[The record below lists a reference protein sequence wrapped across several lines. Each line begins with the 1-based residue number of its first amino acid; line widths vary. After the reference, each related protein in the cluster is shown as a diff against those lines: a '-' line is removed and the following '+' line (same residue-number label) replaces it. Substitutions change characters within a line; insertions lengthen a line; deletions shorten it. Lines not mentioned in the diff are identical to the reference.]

1 MERQADRRRLTAIL
15 VADVVGYSRLMG
27 EDESGTVAT
36 LREHRTELLEPKAKQ
51 YNGRIIKL
59 MGDGVLMEF
68 DSVVDAVTFSVDTQG
83 AIQERNADLPE
94 QRKVLYRVGI
104 NIGDVIVEGDDIY
117 GDGVNVA
124 ARLESL
130 SETGG
135 VCIAGSAR
143 DQIRDKLDLNLEDLG
158 AVEVKNIARPVPAF
172 RVVMDSKAAD
182 LRTPVLQSVAEPV
195 HRSRT
200 MIFGAAIGLAVLAVG
215 AGLWSYT
222 RQHDV
227 KPTTVAKL
235 IQPLTEKPSI
245 AVLPF
250 VNMSGDK
257 AQEYFSDGITED
269 IMIGLSKIG
278 GLLVVARNSS
288 FAYKGKATSTRQ
300 IGRELNVRHILEGSV
315 RKSGNRVRITAQLVD
330 VSTGRQLWA
339 ERYDR
344 KMSDIFAVQ
353 DEVRT
358 KIVSALA
365 VKLSADDSIRL
376 RRSKNVD
383 PDAYELLLRGL
394 EALRR
399 YSPGTNEE
407 AREFF
412 KKAAAIDPGYARA
425 HANIAYTH
433 IMDVFSGYT
442 KEPARS
448 LELAK
453 QSLTAAMQQ
462 DSKISQI
469 YLTQSDLFRIQR
481 RYDKSLAA
489 ARKAIQ
495 LDPNSDSGYIALA
508 FTLNYMGRHKEG
520 LSSVDI
526 ALRLDPNASVFHFFA
541 KAMAL
546 FHLERYGE
554 AASALTKLVQRN
566 PQFLRGRLLLAAT
579 YGQLGRTSDAEWEAM
594 EATSLLDGLSI
605 AQQRKII
612 PYKRQADVNRY
623 LEGLRKAG
631 LPE

>member
-1 MERQADRRRLTAIL
+1 MERQADKRRLTAIL

-27 EDESGTVAT
+27 DDESGTVAT

-51 YNGRIIKL
+51 FNGRVIKL

-68 DSVVDAVTFSVDTQG
+68 DSVVDAVTFSVDIQG
-83 AIQERNADLPE
+83 AIQERNAELPE
-94 QRKVLYRVGI
+94 QRKVLYRIGI
-104 NIGDVIVEGDDIY
+104 NIGDVIVDGDDIY

-135 VCIAGSAR
+135 VCIAGNVR

-158 AVEVKNIARPVPAF
+158 AVEVKNIARPVSAF
-172 RVVMDSKAAD
+172 RVVMDSKAAA
-182 LRTPVLQSVAEPV
+182 LRTPVLQASKQPVGRSRMIVGGAVSLIVLVLGLGLWTYLSQTDIEPASVA
-195 HRSRT
+195 T
-200 MIFGAAIGLAVLAVG
+200 
-215 AGLWSYT
+215 
-222 RQHDV
+222 
-227 KPTTVAKL
+227 L
-235 IQPLTEKPSI
+235 IQPLPDKPSI

-269 IMIGLSKIG
+269 IIIELSKIAE
-278 GLLVVARNSS
+278 LLVVARNSS
-288 FAYKGKATSTRQ
+288 FAYKGKPTSTRQ

-315 RKSGNRVRITAQLVD
+315 RKSGDRIRITAQLVD

-358 KIVSALA
+358 KIISELA

-383 PDAYELLLRGL
+383 PDAYQLLLRGL
-394 EALRR
+394 EALRK

-407 AREFF
+407 ARELF

-442 KEPARS
+442 KEPERS

-453 QSLTAAMQQ
+453 QSLTIATQQ
-462 DSKISQI
+462 DPTISQI
-469 YLTQSDLFRIQR
+469 YLTRSDLFRIQR
-481 RYDKSLAA
+481 QFDKSLAA
-489 ARKAIQ
+489 AKKAIQ

-520 LSSVDI
+520 LSSVNI

-541 KAMAL
+541 RAMAL
-546 FHLERYGE
+546 FHLERYEE

-594 EATSLLDGLSI
+594 EAASLLDGLSI
-605 AQQRKII
+605 AQQRKIV

-623 LEGLRKAG
+623 LEGLKKAG